1 MSARAVSR
9 WESLDL
15 GTTLPHVVVGSV
27 LFAFAAMIALA
38 LGRVTGGTT
47 SLWIANALIVGYAL
61 RVPTARIL
69 PLVAIAFFGT
79 LLSAGY
85 PWRDWVPIVTAG
97 TANVVEVA
105 IALVL
110 LRRLRVG
117 VDAAPDGAR
126 VLAGLAIAVALAP
139 AAGAFVGAWVPLPI
153 GVWSGQFLRWYCADA
168 FGMFVALPF
177 AWSYTR
183 EEGREL
189 LRGRR
194 GAELA
199 ACAVASMAV
208 AYVAVSQLRHP
219 YAIIALPLLLVATRG
234 ALVTSIC
241 NVLVIA
247 TVITVTTLQQH
258 GVLASSNGPDDPALQ
273 LAWFQACVSAVGP
286 LVVAVLTAD
295 RDRERE
301 RSQRTAERLQVIAD
315 SLPAY
320 VAELGPDLRY
330 RFANR
335 KYFSWLGKTPEELI
349 GHMPAEALGEA
360 AAERARPHMER
371 ALTGEPQHFE
381 FELGDQRL
389 DVFYEPL
396 AHSGGFVLMAH
407 DVTWRYEAE
416 RRFRHL
422 LESAP
427 DAMVLFDPTT
437 RRILLVNHQ
446 AELMF
451 GRPRAELLDH
461 RVAEFVEGFDRIDP
475 RAVRDHLDARA
486 SRTQGDVLELQAMH
500 AGGLHFPVDVVLSE
514 LRAGDDVQLV
524 AAIRDVSA
532 RRRTERALQEERER
546 AQVTLNSIG
555 DAVVTYDTARTVT
568 SLNPIAE
575 AMTGLIRERAIGL
588 SMDEVIRLHH
598 TEGRPGDSREG
609 AALLKRHDGQEL
621 HVEYA
626 HSPISDADGRVIGG
640 VTVLRDVSEV
650 RAMAERMSH
659 LAQHDYLTGLP
670 NRVLL
675 QDRLSQSIHQIGHG
689 AHGAVLFVDLDFFK
703 TINDSL
709 GHQAGDRVLQEV
721 ARRLAGVVDAEDTV
735 SRQGGDEFV
744 LLLTRLTD
752 PSDAARVAERLIAAI
767 EAPIEIEDRALHVS
781 ASVGIALFPED
792 GQDIRTL
799 TKQADTALY
808 HAKQSGRSRYS
819 YFTAVMSERADQRLR
834 LESELRT
841 AVTDGQLFLVY
852 QPKFRLPDQTISGME
867 ALVRWRHRDGH
878 VVPPGDFIPV
888 AEETGL
894 ITSIDEWVLREACRQ
909 NRAWIDAGLPALPI
923 AVNLSLARFDPARI
937 VNGIARALSDSGLA
951 PWLLEVELT
960 ESQMLDH
967 SERASHLIQ
976 GIRKLGVRVSVDDF
990 GTGYSSLGYLTRHR
1004 FDAIKIDR
1012 SFVQGLPRE
1021 PGQKAVVEA
1030 ILGMARALDYRVVGE
1045 GVETDEQAEALLA
1058 LGCHEMQ
1065 GFLLGRPIPAPDM
1078 ERRLRETSAAPLSP
1092 SAHLD
1097 AATLEASK

>member
-1 MSARAVSR
+1 MSARP
-9 WESLDL
+9 
-15 GTTLPHVVVGSV
+15 GTRKGSIDVGTMLPHVVVGSAM
-27 LFAFAAMIALA
+27 FAFAAMLALA
-38 LGRVTGGTT
+38 LGRVTGGTA
-47 SLWIANALIVGYAL
+47 SLWIANALVVGYAVRRPQA
-61 RVPTARIL
+61 RVA
-69 PLVAIAFFGT
+69 PLVAITFIGT

-85 PWRDWVPIVTAG
+85 PWQYAQAVLAAG
-97 TANVVEVA
+97 VANAVEVA
-105 IALVL
+105 IVL
-110 LRRLRVG
+110 AVFRRMRLG
-117 VDAAPDGAR
+117 LDAAPDGVR
-126 VLAGLAIAVALAP
+126 VLTGLTIAVALAP
-139 AAGAFVGAWVPLPI
+139 AVGALI
-153 GVWSGQFLRWYCADA
+153 GASAPGPSRGWGDLFLRWFFADA
-168 FGMFVALPF
+168 FGMFVVLPF
-177 AWSYTR
+177 AWSYSR
-183 EEGREL
+183 AEGREL

-199 ACAVASMAV
+199 ACVVAS
-208 AYVAVSQLRHP
+208 VAVSFVAVAQLRHP
-219 YAIIALPLLLVATRG
+219 YAIIALPLLVVATRG
-234 ALVTSIC
+234 VLATSIC
-241 NVLVIA
+241 NVAVI
-247 TVITVTTLQQH
+247 ITVVTVTSLQQH
-258 GVLASSNGPDDPALQ
+258 GVLAAQDDANDPALQ
-273 LAWFQACVSAVGP
+273 FAWFQACVSAIGP
-286 LVVAVLTAD
+286 LFVAVLTAD
-295 RDRERE
+295 RDRERT
-301 RSQRTAERLQVIAD
+301 RAAQTAERLQVIAD
-315 SLPAY
+315 NLPAY
-320 VAELGPDLRY
+320 VAELGPDLSY
-330 RFANR
+330 RFANH
-335 KYFSWLGKTPEELI
+335 KYSMWLGKAPSSLI
-349 GHMPAEALGEA
+349 GRTPAEALGEDA
-360 AAERARPHMER
+360 AQRVRPYMDR
-371 ALTGEPQHFE
+371 ALAGEPQRFE
-381 FELGDQRL
+381 FDLAGQRL

-416 RRFRHL
+416 RRFRLL

-427 DAMVLFDPTT
+427 DAMVLFHPET
-437 RRILLVNHQ
+437 RLILLVNHQ

-461 RVAEFVEGFDRIDP
+461 RVAEFVEGFDRIDCEAI
-475 RAVRDHLDARA
+475 RAHLEARA
-486 SRTQGDVLELQAMH
+486 ARTQGDVLELQAIH
-500 AGGLHFPVDVVLSE
+500 LGGMHFPVEVVLSE
-514 LRAGDDVQLV
+514 LRSGDELQFV

-555 DAVVTYDTARTVT
+555 DAVVTYDTARVVT

-575 AMTGLIRERAIGL
+575 AMTGLTRDDAIGRQL
-588 SMDEVIRLHH
+588 QDVVRLHH
-598 TEGRPGDSREG
+598 ADGRPESREG
-609 AALLKRHDGQEL
+609 AALLHCHDGQEL

-626 HSPISDADGRVIGG
+626 HSPISGADGRVVGG

-675 QDRLSQSIHQIGHG
+675 QDRLSQAIHQIGHG

-709 GHQAGDRVLQEV
+709 GHQVGDRVLQEV
-721 ARRLAGVVDAEDTV
+721 ARRLAAVVDAEDTV

-744 LLLTRLTD
+744 LLLTRLSD
-752 PSDAARVAERLIAAI
+752 PSDAARVAEKLIASI
-767 EAPIEIEDRALHVS
+767 EAPLEIDGRALHVS

-808 HAKQSGRSRYS
+808 HAKQTGRARYS

-841 AVTDGQLFLVY
+841 AVSDDQLFLVY
-852 QPKFRLPDQTISGME
+852 QPKIRMPGRSVSGME

-894 ITSIDEWVLREACRQ
+894 IVSIDEWVLREACRQ
-909 NRAWIDAGLPALPI
+909 NRAWIDAGLPSLPI
-923 AVNLSLARFDPARI
+923 AVNLSLARFDPERI
-937 VNGIARALSDSGLA
+937 VGGIARALSDSGLA

-967 SERASHLIQ
+967 SERASQLIQ

-990 GTGYSSLGYLTRHR
+990 GTGYSSLGYLTQHR

-1012 SFVQGLPRE
+1012 SFVQGLPGE

-1045 GVETDEQAEALLA
+1045 GVETNEQADALLA

-1065 GFLLGRPIPAPDM
+1065 GFLLGRPIPAADM
-1078 ERRLRETSAAPLSP
+1078 ERRLREEPAAPLSP
-1092 SAHLD
+1092 SPHPDRAN
-1097 AATLEASK
+1097 LEPSR

>member
-1 MSARAVSR
+1 MSARTGSR

-15 GTTLPHVVVGSV
+15 GTNVPHVVVGSV
-27 LFAFAAMIALA
+27 LFSFAAMIALA
-38 LGRVTGGTT
+38 LGRITSGTT

-61 RVPTARIL
+61 RVPNARIT
-69 PLVAIAFFGT
+69 PLVLIAFFGT

-85 PWRDWVPIVTAG
+85 PWRSWAPIVTAG
-97 TANVVEVA
+97 AANVVEVT

-110 LRRLRVG
+110 LRRMRLG
-117 VDAAPDGAR
+117 VDAVPDGVR
-126 VLAGLAIAVALAP
+126 VLSGLAVAVALAP

-153 GVWSGQFLRWYCADA
+153 GAWSGQFLRWYCADA
-168 FGMFVALPF
+168 FGMFVVLPF
-177 AWSYTR
+177 AWAYSR

-194 GAELA
+194 GAELL
-199 ACAVASMAV
+199 ACALASTAV
-208 AYVAVSQLRHP
+208 AYAAVTQLRHP
-219 YAIIALPLLLVATRG
+219 YAIIALPLLAVATRG
-234 ALVTSIC
+234 VLVTSIC

-258 GVLASSNGPDDPALQ
+258 GVLPSWNGPNDPALQ

-286 LVVAVLTAD
+286 LVVAMLIA
-295 RDRERE
+295 DRERE
-301 RSQRTAERLQVIAD
+301 RAVSVRTAERLQVIAD
-315 SLPAY
+315 NLPAY

-335 KYFSWLGKTPEELI
+335 KYFTWLGKAPDGLI
-349 GHMPAEALGEA
+349 GRTPGEALGEEA
-360 AAERARPHMER
+360 ASR
-371 ALTGEPQHFE
+371 ALPYMQAALQGEPQRFE
-381 FELGDQRL
+381 FDLGGQRL

-446 AELMF
+446 AELLF
-451 GRPRAELLDH
+451 ARPRAELLDQP
-461 RVAEFVEGFDRIDP
+461 VADFLEGFDTLDSD
-475 RAVRDHLDARA
+475 AVESHLNARA
-486 SRTQGDVLELQAMH
+486 SRTQGDVLDVQAVT
-500 AGGLHFPVDVVLSE
+500 ASGTRVSVEVVLGE
-514 LRAGDDVQLV
+514 LRAGDAVQLV
-524 AAIRDVSA
+524 AAVRDVSA

-555 DAVVTYDTARTVT
+555 DAVVTYDTARVVT

-575 AMTGLIRERAIGL
+575 AMTGIGRERAVGRPL
-588 SMDEVIRLHH
+588 DEIVRLHH
-598 TEGRPGDSREG
+598 AEGRDGDSPEG
-609 AALLKRHDGQEL
+609 AALLHRHDGQEL

-626 HSPISDADGRVIGG
+626 HSPITDGEGRVVGG
-640 VTVLRDVSEV
+640 VTVLRDVSEM

-675 QDRLSQSIHQIGHG
+675 QDRLSQAIHQIGHG

-721 ARRLAGVVDAEDTV
+721 ARRLASVVDAEDTV

-744 LLLTRLTD
+744 LLLTRLSD

-767 EAPIEIEDRALHVS
+767 EAPIEIEGRALHVS

-841 AVTDGQLFLVY
+841 AISDDQLFLVY
-852 QPKFRLPDQTISGME
+852 QPKIRLPDRAISGME

-878 VVPPGDFIPV
+878 VVPPGEFIPV

-894 ITSIDEWVLREACRQ
+894 IVAIDEWVLREACRQ

-967 SERASHLIQ
+967 SERASQLIQ

-1065 GFLLGRPIPAPDM
+1065 GYLLGRPIPAPDM
-1078 ERRLRETSAAPLSP
+1078 ERRLREGNVAPLSP
-1092 SAHLD
+1092 SPHSTH
-1097 AATLEASK
+1097 ATLEPSK